1 MVLIIITNAFLLQGT
16 GKSSM
21 EKQIEQLEEI
31 YPEKARGIAKFNGPL
46 AHKIIAGSDFI
57 VIPSRFEPCG
67 LVQLHSMPYGTV
79 ETISLFFSISFSS
92 NIF

>member
-1 MVLIIITNAFLLQGT
+1 
-16 GKSSM
+16 M
-21 EKQIEQLEEI
+21 EKQIEELEEI
-31 YPEKARGIAKFNGPL
+31 YPDKARGIAKFNGPL

-57 VIPSRFEPCG
+57 IIPSRFEPCG

-79 ETISLFFSISFSS
+79 YIHYWPLFLYFLLSIYYT